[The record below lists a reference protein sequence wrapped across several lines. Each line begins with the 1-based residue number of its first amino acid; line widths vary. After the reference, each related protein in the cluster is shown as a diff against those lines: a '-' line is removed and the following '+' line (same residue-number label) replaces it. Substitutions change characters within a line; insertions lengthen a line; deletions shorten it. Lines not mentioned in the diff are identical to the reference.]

1 MRKFFTAL
9 AAAPP
14 PAFWLGIGGLFPIV
28 GLTILTV
35 FWPDTWYAFWLTTL
49 LQYGAIILSFVGSL
63 QWSYAVRL
71 ARPGNPASARFVW
84 SVTPAL
90 IAWLSF
96 QLPVWTALQLQAG
109 ALMLCYFVDRNLSVA
124 DNTPPWLLPLRL
136 ILTMAASTCLLIASV
151 A

>member
-1 MRKFFTAL
+1 MRNFFPAL

-14 PAFWLGIGGLFPIV
+14 PALWLGIGGLAPIV

-49 LQYGAIILSFVGSL
+49 LQYGAIILSFVGAL
-63 QWSYAVRL
+63 QWGYAVRL
-71 ARPGNPASARFVW
+71 ARPGNPATARFAW

-90 IAWLSF
+90 FAWLSF
-96 QLPVWTALQLQAG
+96 QMPVWTALQLQAG
-109 ALMLCYFVDRNLSVA
+109 ALLLCYFVDRNFSAA
-124 DNTPPWLLPLRL
+124 DDTPFWLLPLRL
-136 ILTMAASTCLLIASV
+136 TLTITASTGLLISSV